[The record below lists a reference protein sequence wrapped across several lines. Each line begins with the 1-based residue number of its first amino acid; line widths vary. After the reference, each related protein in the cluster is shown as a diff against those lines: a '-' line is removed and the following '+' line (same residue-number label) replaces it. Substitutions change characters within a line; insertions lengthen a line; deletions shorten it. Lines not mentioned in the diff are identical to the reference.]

1 MTFHAA
7 SRKLASSPLW
17 NLFLLTVGGFLFSVG
32 AQGVASHHGFLTS
45 GIFGTGLLT
54 WYATG
59 LLSPAVWYALFN
71 VPLFLFAWFQ
81 IGRKFFL
88 YSLYGTF
95 ATMVFSWVVDFRVPI
110 QDNLYAAVAAG
121 ILCGMG
127 VGIQLR
133 TFGSGGGLDLV
144 GVALNRKWNI
154 GVGRFA
160 ATYNALMFL
169 AAAPIMSLDLI
180 VVSCIQ
186 VFISSAVLEYTL
198 RMFSQRKLVYV
209 VSEHGEEISEAILA
223 EGYGGATVLKG
234 RGAYSGDPREIIL
247 TVTNNIMLRRLEN
260 LVFEIDERALFIV
273 ENTFYVSGSRY
284 PRKSVI

>member
-1 MTFHAA
+1 MSA
-7 SRKLASSPLW
+7 SRKLANSPAW
-17 NLFLLTVGGFLFSVG
+17 NLFLLTAGALLFSLG
-32 AQGVASHHGFLTS
+32 AQGVAAHHGFLTS

-59 LLSPAVWYALFN
+59 WFSPALWYAMFN

-88 YSLYGTF
+88 YSLYGSI
-95 ATMVFSWVVDFRVPI
+95 ATLIFSSLIRFEIPV
-110 QDNLYAAVAAG
+110 QDHLYAAVVAG
-121 ILCGMG
+121 ILCGTG

-144 GVALNRKWNI
+144 GVALNRKWNV
-154 GVGRFA
+154 GVGRFSA
-160 ATYNALMFL
+160 AYNAVMFL
-169 AAAPIMSLDLI
+169 AAVPIMSLDLI
-180 VVSCIQ
+180 VVSFIQ
-186 VFISSAVLEYTL
+186 VFISSATLEYVL
-198 RMFSQRKLVYV
+198 RLFSQRKLVYV
-209 VSEHGEEISEAILA
+209 VSEHGEEICEAVLA
-223 EGYGGATVLKG
+223 EGYAGATVLKG

-260 LVFEIDERALFIV
+260 LVFEIDDRALFIV
-273 ENTFYVSGSRY
+273 ENTFYVSGARY

>member
-1 MTFHAA
+1 MSPQIV
-7 SRKLASSPLW
+7 SRKLANSPAW
-17 NLFLLTVGGFLFSVG
+17 NLCLLTVGSFLFSLG

-59 LLSPAVWYALFN
+59 LLSPALWYAIFN

-88 YSLYGTF
+88 YSLYGSF
-95 ATMVFSWVVDFRVPI
+95 ATMVFSSLISFQVPI
-110 QDNLYAAVAAG
+110 QDHLYAAIVAG
-121 ILCGMG
+121 ILCGTG

-144 GVALNRKWNI
+144 GVALNRKWNV
-154 GVGRFA
+154 GVGQFSA
-160 ATYNALMFL
+160 AYNALMFL

-186 VFISSAVLEYTL
+186 VFISSATLEYVL

-209 VSEHGEEISEAILA
+209 VSERGEEICEAILA
-223 EGYGGATVLKG
+223 EGYAGATVLKG

-260 LVFEIDERALFIV
+260 MVFEIDERALFIV
-273 ENTFYVSGSRY
+273 ENTFYVSGAKY